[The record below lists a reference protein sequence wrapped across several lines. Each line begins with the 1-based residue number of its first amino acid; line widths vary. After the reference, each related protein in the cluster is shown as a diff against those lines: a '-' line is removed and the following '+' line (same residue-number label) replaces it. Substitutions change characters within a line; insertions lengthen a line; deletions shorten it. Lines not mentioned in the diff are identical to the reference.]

1 MTIVHLVV
9 LWCLGLWLGSMTD
22 LPGTI
27 WLTSIA
33 AATFLLFALRRQPA
47 QRLVVALFL
56 ALVAGAFRSSL
67 TAQTLN
73 ESQLAFYDND
83 QEVTIQ
89 GVVLSEPAIYE
100 RRIELTVEI
109 ESIRLPGQPTQPAD
123 GRLLVQTSRFPIIP
137 YGTRLQLTG
146 NLETPDSGLDF
157 DYKAYLAR
165 RGIQRLMPYPEL
177 SVLAQDQASP
187 LYHRLYRFK
196 QQAQKTISYLLPDP
210 QASLLTGILLGDD
223 SGLPHS
229 LQEDFRTTGMSHIIA
244 ISGFNIAILAGVL
257 LRSSRFW
264 LGLRSS
270 AGFALLGISLYTVLV
285 GADASV
291 VRAAIMGG
299 VYILTS
305 RFLGRPT
312 FAPAV
317 LALAAFGMS
326 LVNPHVLWDLGFQ
339 LSFAATLGLMLYAD
353 PLSRR
358 TRYWLERWLSPEWT
372 ARLMPFIA
380 ETILVTLAAQVATLP
395 LLLYHF
401 GQLSLASLPAN
412 LLILPAQPGVMLWG
426 GLATL
431 VGMIFPTLGQLLA
444 GVAWLF
450 LTYTIELVQILA
462 HMPYAVIDMKIGL
475 PGIIALYAALLGAT
489 WLLRQPAQ
497 RREQLWQSMRLHT
510 AHGAIGASFLL
521 LLLTWQWRATQPD
534 GLLHVAFLDV
544 GQGDAIFIQTPQGRQ
559 MLVDGGHYPALL
571 RSQLGRQMP
580 FWDRTLDV
588 VVATHPDDDHVAGLP
603 DVFDRYD
610 VDLLLT
616 NGAAADSSNAYELL
630 LQQAEDGGTV
640 VHIVQTG
647 QSMQLDDGVHIE
659 FLHPG
664 PTPLDKDN
672 DNSVAFRLTYG
683 NFSLL
688 LTGDAELE
696 AEQAMLQQDSP
707 LEALVFKAGH
717 HGALTSSNDFFL
729 EAVQPHIVVVSSG
742 ENNRWNHPHPDV
754 LERAASVGATV
765 LRTDE
770 LGTIEVV
777 TDGERMWWEVRR

>member
-1 MTIVHLVV
+1 
-9 LWCLGLWLGSMTD
+9 
-22 LPGTI
+22 
-27 WLTSIA
+27 
-33 AATFLLFALRRQPA
+33 
-47 QRLVVALFL
+47 LVVALFL

-67 TAQTLN
+67 TAQPLN
-73 ESQLAFYDND
+73 ESQLAFYGND

-89 GVVLSEPAIYE
+89 GVVLGEPAIYE
-100 RRIELTVEI
+100 RRIELTVDI

-123 GRLLVQTSRFPIIP
+123 GRLLVQTLRFPIIP

-177 SVLAQDQASP
+177 LVLAQDQANP
-187 LYHRLYRFK
+187 LYHRLYQFK
-196 QQAQKTISYLLPDP
+196 EQARKTISQLLPDP
-210 QASLLTGILLGDD
+210 QAALLTGILLGDD
-223 SGLPHS
+223 SRIPRS
-229 LQEDFRTTGMSHIIA
+229 LQDDFRKTGMSHIIA

-257 LRSSRFW
+257 LRGSRSW

-270 AGFALLGISLYTVLV
+270 AGFALLGISLYTLLV
-285 GADASV
+285 GADAAV

-299 VYILTS
+299 IYILTS
-305 RFLGRPT
+305 RLLGRPT

-326 LVNPHVLWDLGFQ
+326 LVNPHVLWDIGFQ
-339 LSFAATLGLMLYAD
+339 LSFAATLGLMLYAE

-358 TRYWLERWLSPEWT
+358 TRNWLETWLPPEWV

-395 LLLYHF
+395 LLIYHF

-431 VGMIFPTLGQLLA
+431 VGMVFPALGQLLA
-444 GVAWLF
+444 GIAWLF

-462 HMPYAVIDMKIGL
+462 RMPFAVIDVQVGL
-475 PGIIALYAALLGAT
+475 PGVIALYAALIGVT
-489 WLLRQPAQ
+489 WLLRQAPQ
-497 RREQLWQSMRLHT
+497 RRQQLWESARLRS

-521 LLLTWQWRATQPD
+521 LLLTWQWHQTQPD
-534 GLLHVAFLDV
+534 GLLHVAFLNV
-544 GQGDAIFIQTPQGRQ
+544 GQGDAVFIQTPQGRQ

-603 DVFDRYD
+603 GVFDRYD

-616 NGAAADSSNAYELL
+616 NGAEEDSSSAYEAL
-630 LQQAEDGGTV
+630 LQQAKEGETTM
-640 VHIVQTG
+640 HAVQAG
-647 QSMQLDDGVHIE
+647 QTMQLDQGVHIE

-664 PTPLDKDN
+664 PVALEKDN
-672 DNSVAFRLTYG
+672 DNSVALRLTYG

-688 LTGDAELE
+688 LTGDAEQE
-696 AEQAMLQQDSP
+696 AELAMLQREAP

-717 HGALTSSNDFFL
+717 HGARTSSNDFFL
-729 EAVQPHIVVVSSG
+729 EAVQPRIVVISSG
-742 ENNRWNHPHPDV
+742 KENQWSHPHPEV
-754 LERAASVGATV
+754 LERAAAVGATV

-770 LGTIEVV
+770 MGTIEVV
-777 TDGERMWWEVRR
+777 TDGERMWWEVGR